1 MVDPAGTGEFREG
14 ADFEEGAALIA
25 TPILAFFFQAAQVAS
40 ENLPAPEELA
50 ELPQKGLLD
59 LVLQASPLALTI
71 DAILVAF
78 SLLSWTIVFSKWKEL
93 RAVSG
98 SNDRFLR
105 AFRKSP
111 GLEAVAM
118 ATEQF
123 RPAPVVTVFEFGYEE
138 VARQAKARGTLT
150 NKGSLERCLMLGINA
165 EVSRLEKHVNWL
177 ATTASVCPF
186 IGLFGT
192 VWGIIGA
199 FQGLAV
205 AGSASLRFVA
215 PGISEALV
223 ATALGLG
230 AAIPA
235 AVAYNH
241 FGAQLQHIGARL
253 DDFALE
259 FMNLVERTFE
269 G

>member
-1 MVDPAGTGEFREG
+1 MILP
-14 ADFEEGAALIA
+14 
-25 TPILAFFFQAAQVAS
+25 LAFFFQAGQVVS
-40 ENLPAPEELA
+40 ESLPEPETVA
-50 ELPQKGLLD
+50 DLPQKGLLE
-59 LVLQASPLALTI
+59 LVLSASPLALTV
-71 DAILVAF
+71 DVILVLF
-78 SLLSWTIVFSKWKEL
+78 SIFSWTIIFNKWKEM
-93 RAVSG
+93 RTVSS
-98 SNDRFLR
+98 SNTRFLR

-111 GLEAVAM
+111 GLEAMAM
-118 ATEQF
+118 ASEQF

-138 VARQAKARGTLT
+138 VARQARARGVMTNQGAVERSLT
-150 NKGSLERCLMLGINA
+150 LGINA
-165 EVSRLEKHVNWL
+165 ELARMEKNLSWL
-177 ATTASVCPF
+177 ATTASVTPF

-192 VWGIIGA
+192 VWGIINA
-199 FQGLAV
+199 FQGLAA

-241 FGAQLQHIGARL
+241 FNAQLQHIGSRL

-259 FMNLVERTFE
+259 FMNLAERTFE

>member
-1 MVDPAGTGEFREG
+1 M
-14 ADFEEGAALIA
+14 IA
-25 TPILAFFFQAAQVAS
+25 TVVLAFFFQAAQQAAQVAS
-40 ENLPAPEELA
+40 ENLPPPEELA
-50 ELPQKGLLD
+50 DLPQKGLME
-59 LVLQASPLALTI
+59 LVMQASPLALTI
-71 DAILVAF
+71 DFILVAF
-78 SLLSWTIVFSKWKEL
+78 SVFSWTIIFSRWKEM
-93 RAVSG
+93 RAVTG
-98 SNDRFLR
+98 ANDRFLR

-118 ATEQF
+118 AAEQF
-123 RPAPVVTVFEFGYEE
+123 RPAPVVTVFEFGYDE
-138 VARQAKARGTLT
+138 VARQARAKGTLV
-150 NKGSLERCLMLGINA
+150 NKGAVERSLMLGINA
-165 EVSRLEKHVNWL
+165 EISRLEKNLNWL
-177 ATTASVCPF
+177 GTTASVCPF

-199 FQGLAV
+199 FQGLAT

-241 FGAQLQHIGARL
+241 FGAQLQHVGARL

>member
-1 MVDPAGTGEFREG
+1 MIV
-14 ADFEEGAALIA
+14 
-25 TPILAFFFQAAQVAS
+25 PIAFFFQAGQVVS
-40 ENLPAPEELA
+40 ESLPAPETVA
-50 ELPQKGLLD
+50 DLPQKGLLE
-59 LVLQASPLALTI
+59 LVMAASPLALTV
-71 DAILVAF
+71 DVILVLF
-78 SLLSWTIVFSKWKEL
+78 SIFSWTIIFNKWKEL
-93 RAVSG
+93 RAVSA

-111 GLEAVAM
+111 GLEAMAM
-118 ATEQF
+118 ASEQF
-123 RPAPVVTVFEFGYEE
+123 RPAPVVTVFEFGYDE
-138 VARQAKARGTLT
+138 VARQARSRGTLT
-150 NKGSLERCLMLGINA
+150 NQPAVERSLTLGINA
-165 EVSRLEKHVNWL
+165 EVGRLEKNLSWL
-177 ATTASVCPF
+177 ATTASVTPF

-192 VWGIIGA
+192 VWGIINA
-199 FQGLAV
+199 FQGLAS

-235 AVAYNH
+235 AVAYNY
-241 FGAQLQHIGARL
+241 FNAQLQHVGARL

-259 FMNLVERTFE
+259 FMNLAERTFE

>member
-1 MVDPAGTGEFREG
+1 MT
-14 ADFEEGAALIA
+14 
-25 TPILAFFFQAAQVAS
+25 TPFAFFFQAGQVVS
-40 ENLPAPEELA
+40 EALPPPESLA
-50 ELPQKGLLD
+50 ELPQKGLLE
-59 LVLQASPLALTI
+59 LVLSASPLALTV
-71 DAILVAF
+71 DAILLIF
-78 SLLSWTIVFSKWKEL
+78 SILSWTIIFNKWKEM
-93 RAVSG
+93 RTVSG
-98 SNDRFLR
+98 ANDRFLR

-111 GLEAVAM
+111 GLEAMAM
-118 ATEQF
+118 ASEQF
-123 RPAPVVTVFEFGYEE
+123 RPAPVVTVFEFGYDE
-138 VARQAKARGTLT
+138 VARQARAKGTISNT
-150 NKGSLERCLMLGINA
+150 TAMERSLMLGINA
-165 EVSRLEKHVNWL
+165 ELSRMEKNLNWL

-192 VWGIIGA
+192 VWGIINA
-199 FQGLAV
+199 FQGLAA

-241 FGAQLQHIGARL
+241 FGAQLQQVGARL

-259 FMNLVERTFE
+259 FMNLAERTFE

>member
-1 MVDPAGTGEFREG
+1 M
-14 ADFEEGAALIA
+14 AA
-25 TPILAFFFQAAQVAS
+25 
-40 ENLPAPEELA
+40 
-50 ELPQKGLLD
+50 
-59 LVLQASPLALTI
+59 
-71 DAILVAF
+71 
-78 SLLSWTIVFSKWKEL
+78 
-93 RAVSG
+93 
-98 SNDRFLR
+98 
-105 AFRKSP
+105 
-111 GLEAVAM
+111 
-118 ATEQF
+118 EQF
-123 RPAPVVTVFEFGYEE
+123 RPAPAVTVFEFGYDE
-138 VARQAKARGTLT
+138 VARQARA
-150 NKGSLERCLMLGINA
+150 KGALSNRNLVERSLMLGINA
-165 EVSRLEKHVNWL
+165 ETERLERNLNWL

-199 FQGLAV
+199 FQGLAT

-241 FGAQLQHIGARL
+241 FGAQLQSVGARL

-259 FMNLVERTFE
+259 FMNLVDRTFE

>member
-1 MVDPAGTGEFREG
+1 LSVLLSLF
-14 ADFEEGAALIA
+14 L
-25 TPILAFFFQAAQVAS
+25 FFQAGEVVS
-40 ENLPAPEELA
+40 ESLPPPESIA
-50 ELPQKGLLD
+50 DLPQKGLLE
-59 LVLQASPLALTI
+59 LVLSASPLALTV
-71 DAILVAF
+71 DAILIIFSVA
-78 SLLSWTIVFSKWKEL
+78 SWTIIFNKWKEM
-93 RAVSG
+93 RSVST

-111 GLEAVAM
+111 GLEAMAM
-118 ATEQF
+118 ASEQF
-123 RPAPVVTVFEFGYEE
+123 RPAPVVTVFEFGYDE
-138 VARQAKARGTLT
+138 VARQARSKGTIVNKAAM
-150 NKGSLERCLMLGINA
+150 ERSLMLGINA
-165 EVSRLEKHVNWL
+165 ELGRMEKNLNWL

-192 VWGIIGA
+192 VWGIINA
-199 FQGLAV
+199 FQGLAA

-235 AVAYNH
+235 AVAFNH
-241 FGAQLQHIGARL
+241 FGAQLQQVGSRL

-259 FMNLVERTFE
+259 FMNLAERTFE